1 MKHPKYTTVL
11 FDLDG
16 TLIDSKPGILT
27 AIRKTLNAFDVPYTE
42 EIIDQMVGPPFRIS
56 MKELLGINDMSFI
69 EELIKVYRG
78 HYKAGDWRGCSV
90 YDGAEDMLVALKNE
104 GYVLGLATSK
114 PLQYTTIIME
124 ELGLDKHF
132 DYVGGATGDA
142 TAELKTD
149 VINAVLDRL
158 GVTDLDS
165 VLMIGDRVYDVE
177 GAKASGVDSMGILWG
192 YGDRAEHVACGADYI
207 ISTPHEVVE
216 FLVK

>member
-1 MKHPKYTTVL
+1 MKHPKYTTIL

-69 EELIKVYRG
+69 EQLIKVYRG

-90 YDGAEDMLVALKNE
+90 YEGAEDMLVALKNE

-149 VINAVLDRL
+149 VINTVLDRL

-207 ISTPHEVVE
+207 ISTPQEVVE